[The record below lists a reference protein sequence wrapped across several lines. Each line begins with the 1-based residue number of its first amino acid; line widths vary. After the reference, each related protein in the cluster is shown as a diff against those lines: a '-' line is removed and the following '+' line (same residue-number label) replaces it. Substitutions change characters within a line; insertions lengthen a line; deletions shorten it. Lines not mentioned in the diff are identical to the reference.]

1 MTRVPLLRFVR
12 LSAFL
17 WLSGLAAS
25 AAPAEAQSITFGAL
39 SGQVTDAAGKP
50 IGDAEVRLVDP
61 SSGAERTAITA
72 RDGRFRFGLLGVARY
87 DVIAEAIGFRPM
99 VQVGVVVES
108 GSAVLVKLALRAAAP
123 PVVARDTVFA
133 RSATAAPLSWLV
145 ERGYGD
151 VTGSRRT
158 IADVATL
165 SPFADPDGIEGLPWR
180 MAEVVVDGSRVGGVG
195 SPGTAG
201 AETVGLA
208 VPSRGLAL
216 ASAGGVGFD
225 VEMSGTGTGLVG
237 TTARGGQATSWGSV
251 AEGGT
256 SGIGA
261 ALAVGGTVQR
271 DTAHA
276 IVGADYQRASVITP
290 ALFAADDALGLQLA
304 DIALNTHGVD
314 LSDHTLESQR
324 LEERWSGFTR
334 FDWLQGDRFA
344 LTFRASGSRIAL
356 SDPATLQGPAS
367 GLGSW
372 QEATAANLSLDLIS
386 RVTRAL
392 SLELRVSGDI
402 GEARAN
408 GGPIA
413 PTTVAARGLLLGSAE
428 EEPFSD
434 ARTTP
439 RLTGI
444 VHWDAGAH
452 RVKAGFAVASHRFDS
467 RVTPQSEGSF
477 AFGDAIDFANLSG
490 SYRQVDPDVGSS
502 AFRLNESALFVQDAW
517 SVTEALTLTAGF
529 RFDGYRLP
537 VGRYGGSEP
546 WRAVSGLG
554 AEGPELER
562 SRVAPRVGFRWTFG
576 SDRSWVM
583 QGGAGVF
590 NDLPDRRDVAEA
602 LALGR
607 GATVRGLTGALG
619 SWPTTPTG
627 AADRGQTVSLFG
639 PRFEAP
645 RTQRLSLSL
654 QRSLGPW
661 TAYVSGVYRHTDF
674 LSRRTD
680 LNLPSSPAGVDQYG
694 RPLYGRLQQ
703 FGSLL
708 VAEPGSNR
716 RFAGFDAVDALDVTG
731 YSDFGAVAVGVDRVV
746 DRGFSVAVNYTY
758 AATDDNLVGDG
769 LARVSP
775 FAAGFG
781 GSDWSDGVSDRSA
794 PHRGLVAVEWSASG
808 AMRIGA
814 VYRVRSG
821 APFTPGFRAGVDAN
835 GDGDPHNDPAFI
847 DGALPGMGALLE
859 DNKCLARQAGRF
871 AARNSCRADLAQRLD
886 LRASFRLAGAQ
897 GTGIHLVL
905 DAMDVVAAAVGRP
918 DAAVYLVDRT
928 GTVTTNALTGVT
940 TMPLTVNPR
949 FGEVLADRSPGVL
962 WRVGLRIGR

>member
-1 MTRVPLLRFVR
+1 M
-12 LSAFL
+12 
-17 WLSGLAAS
+17 WLGLATAS
-25 AAPAEAQSITFGAL
+25 AAPLAAQSITFGAL
-39 SGQVTDAAGKP
+39 SGRVIDASGRP
-50 IGDAEVRLVDP
+50 LVEAEVRLVDP
-61 SSGAERTAITA
+61 SSGAERTAVTA
-72 RDGRFRFGLLGVARY
+72 RDGRFRFGLLGVGRY

-99 VQVGVVVES
+99 VHAGVVVES
-108 GSAVLVKLALRAAAP
+108 GSAVLVNLTLRTAAP
-123 PVVARDTVFA
+123 PVVTRDTVFA

-158 IADVATL
+158 IGDAATL
-165 SPFADPDGIEGLPWR
+165 SPFADAEGIEGLPWR

-208 VPSRGLAL
+208 VPTRGLAL

-237 TTARGGQATSWGSV
+237 TTARGGRATSWNSI

-261 ALAVGGTVQR
+261 AIAVGGTVQR

-314 LSDHTLESQR
+314 LSDHTQESQR

-344 LTFRASGSRIAL
+344 LTFRASGSRITIA
-356 SDPATLQGPAS
+356 DPATLFGPSS
-367 GLGSW
+367 GLGSS
-372 QEATAANLSLDLIS
+372 QEATAANLSLDLMS
-386 RVTRAL
+386 RVNRAL
-392 SLELRVSGDI
+392 ALELRVSGDV
-402 GEARAN
+402 GEARAS
-408 GGPIA
+408 GGPFA
-413 PTTVAARGLLLGSAE
+413 PTTIAARGLLLGGE
-428 EEPFSD
+428 DEEPFSD

-444 VHWDAGAH
+444 VHWDVGAH
-452 RVKAGFAVASHRFDS
+452 RVKAGFAIASHRFDS
-467 RVTPQSEGSF
+467 RATPQAEGRF
-477 AFGDAIDFANLSG
+477 TFGDAIDFAALSG
-490 SYRQVDPDVGSS
+490 SYRQVDPDAGSS
-502 AFRLNESALFVQDAW
+502 AFRVKESALFVQDAW

-529 RFDGYRLP
+529 RFDGHRLP
-537 VGRYGGSEP
+537 AGGYVGNDQWS
-546 WRAVSGLG
+546 AVSGSSTL
-554 AEGPELER
+554 GPELDR

-590 NDLPDRRDVAEA
+590 NDVPDRRDIGEA

-607 GATVRGLTGALG
+607 GAAVRGLTGALG
-619 SWPTTPTG
+619 SWPTAPVGT
-627 AADRGQTVSLFG
+627 AARGQTVTLWG
-639 PRFEAP
+639 PQFEAP
-645 RTQRLSLSL
+645 RTQRLSLAM
-654 QRSLGPW
+654 QRNLGPW
-661 TAYVSGVYRHTDF
+661 TAYVSAVYRHTDF
-674 LSRRTD
+674 ISRRTD
-680 LNLPSSPAGVDQYG
+680 VNLPASPAGVDQYG

-703 FGSLL
+703 VGSLL

-716 RFAGFDAVDALDVTG
+716 RFSGFDAVDALDVTG
-731 YSDFGAVAVGVDRVV
+731 YSDFGAVSVGVDRVV
-746 DRGFSVAVNYTY
+746 DRGMSLAVNYTY

-769 LARVSP
+769 LARLSP

-794 PHRGLVAVEWSASG
+794 PHRALVALEWSASG

-814 VYRVRSG
+814 IYRVRSG
-821 APFTPGFRAGVDAN
+821 TPFTPGFRAGVDAN
-835 GDGDPHNDPAFI
+835 GDDDPHNDPAFI
-847 DGALPGMGALLE
+847 DASLPGMSALI
-859 DNKCLARQAGRF
+859 DANDCLGRQSGGF
-871 AARNSCRADLAQRLD
+871 AARNSCRTDLQQRLD
-886 LRASFRLAGAQ
+886 LRATFRLAGGQ

-918 DAAVYLVDRT
+918 DAAVYLIDRT
-928 GTVTTNALTGVT
+928 GAVTTNALTGVT

-949 FGEVLADRSPGVL
+949 FGEILADRSPGVL

>member
-1 MTRVPLLRFVR
+1 V
-12 LSAFL
+12 
-17 WLSGLAAS
+17 WLGLATAT
-25 AAPAEAQSITFGAL
+25 AAPLAAQSITFGAL
-39 SGQVTDAAGKP
+39 SGRVTDASGRP
-50 IGDAEVRLVDP
+50 LVDAEVRLVDP
-61 SSGAERTAITA
+61 SSGAERTAVTG

-87 DVIAEAIGFRPM
+87 DVLAEAIGFRPM
-99 VQVGVVVES
+99 VHAGVVVES
-108 GSAVLVKLALRAAAP
+108 GAAVLVNMTLRAAAP
-123 PVVARDTVFA
+123 PVVTQDTVFA

-158 IADVATL
+158 IGDVATL
-165 SPFADPDGIEGLPWR
+165 SPFADAEGIEGLPWR

-208 VPSRGLAL
+208 VPTRGLAL

-237 TTARGGQATSWGSV
+237 TTARGGRATSWNSI

-344 LTFRASGSRIAL
+344 LSFRASGSRITL
-356 SDPATLQGPAS
+356 SDPATLFGPAS
-367 GLGSW
+367 GLGSS
-372 QEATAANLSLDLIS
+372 QEATAANLSLDLMS
-386 RVTRAL
+386 RVNRAL
-392 SLELRVSGDI
+392 ALELRVSGDV

-408 GGPIA
+408 GGPFA
-413 PTTVAARGLLLGSAE
+413 PTTIAARGLLLGGAD

-444 VHWDAGAH
+444 VHWDVGAH
-452 RVKAGFAVASHRFDS
+452 RVKAGFAIASHRFDS
-467 RVTPQSEGSF
+467 RATPQAEGSF
-477 AFGDAIDFANLSG
+477 LFGDAIDFAALSG
-490 SYRQVDPDVGSS
+490 SYRQVDPDAGSS
-502 AFRLNESALFVQDAW
+502 AFRVKESALFVQDAW

-529 RFDGYRLP
+529 RFDGHRLP
-537 VGRYGGSEP
+537 TGGYVGNDQWS
-546 WRAVSGLG
+546 AVSGSTRL
-554 AEGPELER
+554 GPELDR

-590 NDLPDRRDVAEA
+590 NDLPDRRDIGEA

-607 GATVRGLTGALG
+607 GAAVRGLTGALG
-619 SWPTTPTG
+619 SWPTAPVGT
-627 AADRGQTVSLFG
+627 AARGQTVTLWG
-639 PRFEAP
+639 PQFEAP
-645 RTQRLSLSL
+645 RTQRLSLAM
-654 QRSLGPW
+654 QRNLGPW
-661 TAYVSGVYRHTDF
+661 TAYVNAVYRHTDF
-674 LSRRTD
+674 ISRRTD
-680 LNLPSSPAGVDQYG
+680 VNLPASPAGVDQYG

-716 RFAGFDAVDALDVTG
+716 RFSGFDEVDALDVTG
-731 YSDFGAVAVGVDRVV
+731 YSDFGAVSVGVDRVV
-746 DRGFSVAVNYTY
+746 ERGLSLAVNYTY

-769 LARVSP
+769 LARLAP

-781 GSDWSDGVSDRSA
+781 GNDWSDGVSDRSA
-794 PHRGLVAVEWSASG
+794 PHRALVALEWAASG

-821 APFTPGFRAGVDAN
+821 TPFTPGFRAGVDAN

-847 DGALPGMGALLE
+847 DGSVPGMSTLIDAN
-859 DNKCLARQAGRF
+859 DCLGRQSGGF
-871 AARNSCRADLAQRLD
+871 AARNSCRTDLQQRLD
-886 LRASFRLAGAQ
+886 LRATFRLAGGQ

-918 DAAVYLVDRT
+918 DAAVYLIDRT
-928 GTVTTNALTGVT
+928 GAVTTNALTGVT

-949 FGEVLADRSPGVL
+949 FGEILADRSPGVL